1 MDRISLGWTGM
12 NDASQ
17 REPPRQPPRIVS
29 PAFLV
34 GKPPDREWIVRN
46 WVPCEVVTGLYGE
59 GGIGKSLLLQQLQTS
74 TALGAQWLGL
84 ATERV
89 ASLCVYCED
98 PEAELWRRQDDI
110 CASYAAERTD
120 LDEAHWMIRFGE
132 DNALMVFTSRG
143 LSELTPFHKEVIEAA
158 RDLEVRLVGIDT
170 ASDTFPGNENDR
182 SQVRQYVQRALGSI
196 AIAIRGAV
204 VANAH
209 PSRAGLNSGEG
220 DSGSTGWSN
229 SFRSRL
235 FVRYPEIEKG
245 EHLDPTA
252 RILQRRKANYADAR
266 DEIQLQWRLGAFEAA
281 KTLAPG
287 STTFGVIDAET
298 TFLDLLGEFE
308 VSGRVVSESAHASN
322 YAPRMFGRV
331 PRDQRRGYREGDFL
345 KAMNVLFARHAIASI
360 DYGRRSDSRKKIV
373 VTPM

>member
-1 MDRISLGWTGM
+1 M

-17 REPPRQPPRIVS
+17 REPLRQPPHIVS
-29 PAFLV
+29 PASLV
-34 GKPPDREWIVRN
+34 GTPPDREWIVRD

-59 GGIGKSLLLQQLQTS
+59 GGIGKSLLLQQLQTA
-74 TALGAQWLGL
+74 TALGAPWLGL

-89 ASLCVYCED
+89 ASLCLYCED

-110 CASYAAERTD
+110 CASYGVERVD
-120 LDEAHWMIRFGE
+120 LADVHWMIRFGE
-132 DNALMVFTSRG
+132 DNALMVFSRRG
-143 LSELTPFHKEVIEAA
+143 VGELTPFHKQAIEAA
-158 RDLEVRLVGIDT
+158 RDLEARLVGIDT

-204 VANAH
+204 VASAH
-209 PSRAGLNSGEG
+209 PSRTGLSTGEG

-266 DEIQLQWRLGAFEAA
+266 DEIHLQWRVGAFETA
-281 KTLAPG
+281 KITTPG
-287 STTFGVIDAET
+287 STAFGVIDAET
-298 TFLDLLGEFE
+298 MFLDLLQEFE
-308 VSGRVVSESAHASN
+308 ASGRVVSESAHASN
-322 YAPRMFGRV
+322 YAPRMFGRL

-345 KAMNVLFARHAIASI
+345 NAMNVLFARHAIASV
-360 DYGRRSDSRKKIV
+360 DYGRRGDARKKIV
-373 VTPM
+373 VRPT